1 MIFDEDFFQIN
12 KLSYL
17 HNDTTIVFCKTDYLI
32 KEFEK
37 ISNLKNKCILISG
50 NSDFAI
56 TETTTQ
62 HLPENVYHWYAQ
74 NNLVNNPK
82 ITTIPIGLEND
93 FWSLRVGHG
102 GPPCGGHSE
111 IGFKLAQQKKNILK
125 HKSGKNNKSSRFIY
139 ANFTI
144 QNNHGW
150 RSQVSKLCKELD
162 FITYQQERLGYE
174 DFFSEMCDHK
184 IYIQNYQLLS

>member
-1 MIFDEDFFQIN
+1 M
-12 KLSYL
+12 
-17 HNDTTIVFCKTDYLI
+17 
-32 KEFEK
+32 
-37 ISNLKNKCILISG
+37 
-50 NSDFAI
+50 
-56 TETTTQ
+56 
-62 HLPENVYHWYAQ
+62 
-74 NNLVNNPK
+74 
-82 ITTIPIGLEND
+82 
-93 FWSLRVGHG
+93 
-102 GPPCGGHSE
+102 
-111 IGFKLAQQKKNILK
+111 K

-184 IYIQNYQLLS
+184 MVLCPLGNAPHGQADNLRIYETLYCGLVPIVFMDNQSILAESLYSKLPIIILKSLQELNDKELINEKYNQVKNNKKEIIYYSYWLQEIEKKVKEMQGL